1 MKHILITT
9 IAAVLVV
16 GCGESQQS
24 ATAPEAKPVK
34 PAVEQDS
41 NAQDSNAQDSNAQ
54 DSNAQDSDAQDSD
67 EAEQAA
73 PSMAKAPDISIWDA
87 VKTRN
92 IEAVKQHLDAGTDVN
107 WMDEDE
113 YTPLD
118 FAIFNKDNEIA
129 ELLHEYGGKHGTIHS
144 AAYAGNNEAVKE
156 FLSAGVDVN
165 VKGGGRTPLDLA
177 IQFRNT
183 ETAELLRKHG
193 GKTAEQ
199 LKVEGK

>member
-1 MKHILITT
+1 MKQLLIT
-9 IAAVLVV
+9 IAALVLV
-16 GCGESQQS
+16 GCGESQES
-24 ATAPEAKPVK
+24 ANTPEAEPVEPLAKAAKPETPTV
-34 PAVEQDS
+34 
-41 NAQDSNAQDSNAQ
+41 
-54 DSNAQDSDAQDSD
+54 
-67 EAEQAA
+67 
-73 PSMAKAPDISIWDA
+73 KAPDISIWDA

-129 ELLHEYGGKHGTIHS
+129 ELLSEYGGKHGTIHS

>member
-41 NAQDSNAQDSNAQ
+41 NAQDS
-54 DSNAQDSDAQDSD
+54 D
-67 EAEQAA
+67 EAEQAD

-118 FAIFNKDNEIA
+118 FTIFNKDNEIA
-129 ELLHEYGGKHGTIHS
+129 ELLREYGGKHGTIHS

>member
-41 NAQDSNAQDSNAQ
+41 NAQDSNAQDS
-54 DSNAQDSDAQDSD
+54 D
-67 EAEQAA
+67 EAEQAD

-118 FAIFNKDNEIA
+118 FAIFNKDNEIS
-129 ELLHEYGGKHGTIHS
+129 ELLREYGGKHGTIHS
-144 AAYAGNNEAVKE
+144 AAYAC
-156 FLSAGVDVN
+156 
-165 VKGGGRTPLDLA
+165 
-177 IQFRNT
+177 
-183 ETAELLRKHG
+183 LLY
-193 GKTAEQ
+193 TSDAADE
-199 LKVEGK
+199 